1 MHDGARLV
9 LYPISLQVFEVLF
22 VCAEGAKSTY
32 AHFQHFVQLCRWL
45 LLAVGHDIDF
55 GGPDGLKYSSPQIT
69 ASAIG
74 MNDVLI
80 LGTAE
85 TTCVRQL

>member
-1 MHDGARLV
+1 M
-9 LYPISLQVFEVLF
+9 LYPISLQVFMVLF
-22 VCAEGAKSTY
+22 VFAEGTKSTY

-74 MNDVLI
+74 MNDLLI
-80 LGTAE
+80 LGGAGSNC
-85 TTCVRQL
+85 CVSCDDSMRE